1 MYAVYHGPEGL
12 ERIAR
17 KVHALTQLLKSLVEK
32 SGYTVANKDFFDT
45 LTVDVSGAASSA
57 DAVHQAAATAHIN
70 LRRIDDK
77 HVGVTFDES
86 AGLEDVVKLANIF
99 ATAANATSISPLNL
113 SSQDVDAIAV
123 PTDLRRTSK
132 FLPHPVFNSH
142 HSETEML
149 RYIYHLQNKDLGLV
163 HAMIPLGSCTMKL
176 NSTSS
181 MIPLTFPEFGNVHP
195 FAPKDQVSGYLT
207 MIKELEEDLCK
218 ITGFHACSLQ
228 PNSGAA
234 GEYAGLSVIKA
245 YHESRGEGHRDI
257 CLIPVSAHGTNPAVS
272 IYSLRTIIILLN
284 LLSLIVCCHGRSEGR
299 SCQVARRWKP

>member
-1 MYAVYHGPEGL
+1 MAAMYAVYHGPEAL
-12 ERIAR
+12 QRIAR
-17 KVHALTQLLKSLVEK
+17 KVHALTHLLKTLVEK
-32 SGYTVANKDFFDT
+32 SGYNIVNKDFFDT
-45 LTVDVSGAASSA
+45 LTIDVSGPAKSSH
-57 DAVHQAAATAHIN
+57 AVHEAAVAAHIN
-70 LRRIDDK
+70 LRKIDDK

-86 AGLEDVVKLANIF
+86 VGLEDVVALANVF
-99 ATAANATSISPLNL
+99 STAANAPAISPLHL
-113 SSQDVDAIAV
+113 SAETVDGIAI
-123 PTDLRRTSK
+123 PSDLRRVSK
-132 FLPHPVFNSH
+132 FLPHPVFNTH

-181 MIPLTFPEFGNVHP
+181 MIPLTFPEFSNVHP

-218 ITGFHACSLQ
+218 ITGFHSCSLQ

-245 YHESRGEGHRDI
+245 YHESKGEGYRDI

-272 IYSLRTIIILLN
+272 IYSISRV
-284 LLSLIVCCHGRSEGR
+284 S
-299 SCQVARRWKP
+299 